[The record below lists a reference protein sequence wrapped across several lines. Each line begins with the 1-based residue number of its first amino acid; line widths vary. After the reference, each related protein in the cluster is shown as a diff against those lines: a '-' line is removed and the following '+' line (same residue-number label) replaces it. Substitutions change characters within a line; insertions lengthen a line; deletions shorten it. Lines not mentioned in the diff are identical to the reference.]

1 MIGRNIKRVLERQGK
16 TQRELAEE
24 IGVTE
29 CSVSR
34 YINGDRVP
42 KATMFAKIADALGVT
57 TDQLISGEEN
67 PFDLMRL
74 RVSKYNYSSML
85 DEMIQTLSDKEDR
98 KEFLRYARIEINK
111 RLNRIG
117 SEGSD
122 GQSGSN

>member
-1 MIGRNIKRVLERQGK
+1 MIGRNIKRALERQGK

-24 IGVTE
+24 IGVTQAT
-29 CSVSR
+29 VSK
-34 YINGDRVP
+34 YIHGYRVP
-42 KATMFAKIADALGVT
+42 KATILGKIADVLGVT

-74 RVSKYNYSSML
+74 RVSKYNYSRLL

-111 RLNRIG
+111 RLNRIE
-117 SEGSD
+117 SEGE
-122 GQSGSN
+122 

>member
-1 MIGRNIKRVLERQGK
+1 MIGRNIKRVLERTGK
-16 TQRELAEE
+16 TQRELAEV
-24 IGVTE
+24 IGITE
-29 CSVSR
+29 ASMSR
-34 YINGDRVP
+34 YIHGDRVP
-42 KATMFAKIADALGVT
+42 KATVLAKIADALGVT

-74 RVSKYNYSSML
+74 RVSKYNYSRLL

-117 SEGSD
+117 SEGE
-122 GQSGSN
+122 

>member
-24 IGVTE
+24 IGVTVVT
-29 CSVSR
+29 VSR
-34 YINGDRVP
+34 YIHGDRVP
-42 KATMFAKIADALGVT
+42 KATMLVKIADALGVT

-74 RVSKYNYSSML
+74 RVSKYNYSRLL

-98 KEFLRYARIEINK
+98 KEFLHYARIEILK
-111 RLNRIG
+111 RLSRIA
-117 SEGSD
+117 EGE
-122 GQSGSN
+122 